1 MPAYYAGQLAPL
13 QLTKEDEELL
23 LALARG
29 AEVAALGSEANL
41 AALGAK
47 RIATEVSKRLAFGL
61 GKELQ
66 LNLAPG
72 VEAPWQGWLPLPLRG
87 NALVLRKIAEAELTL
102 VLGTEW
108 QYPVEAECGELR
120 LSASLAGADR
130 KLLTKELW
138 RLEAKLFH
146 RWQLQEWLA
155 NCQAGLLQFP
165 QQPQV
170 PVQMPGR
177 EPDLAAI
184 QILVTLRSSIAS
196 PFAAERWGRAWLPLS
211 ALAGGMELRVPL
223 EVPKGRAWL
232 LVCGRWQYPLE
243 SHGRE
248 QRGRGLLTVKR
259 MEMCGVASPPPQLQA
274 SSPREFAGSC
284 LLSKMCHKI
293 RRPL

>member
-1 MPAYYAGQLAPL
+1 MLRLNQHELAQLARLAVSRDPLPSTAHSTELLRRICQAYYAGQLAPL

-108 QYPVEAECGELR
+108 QYPVEAECRKPSGE
-120 LSASLAGADR
+120 AA
-130 KLLTKELW
+130 
-138 RLEAKLFH
+138 
-146 RWQLQEWLA
+146 A
-155 NCQAGLLQFP
+155 NFDF
-165 QQPQV
+165 
-170 PVQMPGR
+170 R
-177 EPDLAAI
+177 
-184 QILVTLRSSIAS
+184 
-196 PFAAERWGRAWLPLS
+196 RAWQELTGEP
-211 ALAGGMELRVPL
+211 GGIVH
-223 EVPKGRAWL
+223 A
-232 LVCGRWQYPLE
+232 
-243 SHGRE
+243 
-248 QRGRGLLTVKR
+248 
-259 MEMCGVASPPPQLQA
+259 
-274 SSPREFAGSC
+274 
-284 LLSKMCHKI
+284 
-293 RRPL
+293 